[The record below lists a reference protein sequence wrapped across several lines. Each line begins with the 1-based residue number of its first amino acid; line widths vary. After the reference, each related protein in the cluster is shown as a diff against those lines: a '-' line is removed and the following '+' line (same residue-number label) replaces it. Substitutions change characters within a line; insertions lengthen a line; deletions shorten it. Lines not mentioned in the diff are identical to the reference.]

1 MESELRPLL
10 RRHRHIQHNHEQPST
25 QQQHPSLLDV
35 RGGAM
40 VTLDPVVVKAS
51 MTAVGELLIA
61 CSIGAF
67 FTRRGILDRNAIASL
82 SSIVYHILL
91 PSLLVVNVA
100 KTVYATPLLTLLPLP
115 LFGTMQIILCSCIAW
130 VVTWLLGVD
139 VNSAKGRQLRV
150 LQTFGNGGVA
160 PILFATVLLRNHPD
174 PSVLPLA
181 ISYISFYLLGW
192 TPIFWTYGYNLLV
205 DSPPL
210 SPESVDERAAIT
222 SLADKAKY
230 LFKNP
235 PPVLKRV
242 ASPPIIGS
250 VGGLLLGIS
259 PLAKLFLGPAAPLGM
274 LTNAIQTIGSAYT
287 SMGLLVLAGSLAL
300 PLPALSAAEKVAE
313 AGEVVRV
320 SKGKAIPIWRQIAS
334 VCLVRFCLCPALCL
348 SIILRSMSTG
358 FIKLDRLMVFVLF
371 LQSCMP
377 SAQNSVLMV
386 QLSGRT
392 ADATKLARMLLFIYS
407 LSCIPISILLTL
419 FLQKFSL

>member
-1 MESELRPLL
+1 ML
-10 RRHRHIQHNHEQPST
+10 HIHTQPS
-25 QQQHPSLLDV
+25 
-35 RGGAM
+35 
-40 VTLDPVVVKAS
+40 
-51 MTAVGELLIA
+51 
-61 CSIGAF
+61 
-67 FTRRGILDRNAIASL
+67 FTYNK
-82 SSIVYHILL
+82 H
-91 PSLLVVNVA
+91 
-100 KTVYATPLLTLLPLP
+100 
-115 LFGTMQIILCSCIAW
+115 
-130 VVTWLLGVD
+130 
-139 VNSAKGRQLRV
+139 SAKGRQLRV

-205 DSPPL
+205 DSPPP
-210 SPESVDERAAIT
+210 SPESVDEKEAIA
-222 SLADKAKY
+222 SLSDKAKY

-259 PLAKLFLGPAAPLGM
+259 PLAKLFLGPTAPLGM

-300 PLPALSAAEKVAE
+300 PLPAVSAAEKVVE
-313 AGEVVRV
+313 AGKVAGV
-320 SKGKAIPIWRQIAS
+320 SKGKAIPTWLQIAS

-377 SAQNSVLMV
+377 
-386 QLSGRT
+386 R
-392 ADATKLARMLLFIYS
+392 
-407 LSCIPISILLTL
+407 
-419 FLQKFSL
+419 

>member
-1 MESELRPLL
+1 
-10 RRHRHIQHNHEQPST
+10 
-25 QQQHPSLLDV
+25 
-35 RGGAM
+35 
-40 VTLDPVVVKAS
+40 

-61 CSIGAF
+61 CGIGAF
-67 FTRRGILDRNAIASL
+67 FTRRGILDRAAIASL

-115 LFGTMQIILCSCIAW
+115 LFGTMQILLCSCIAW

-139 VNSAKGRQLRV
+139 VNRCVKPSDIQWHDNNEALILRIANLFYPALPTFLAQCDTHTHTNIIHNTTQNSAKGRQLRV

-205 DSPPL
+205 DSPPP
-210 SPESVDERAAIT
+210 SPESVAEKQAIT
-222 SLADKAKY
+222 SLPGKIKY
-230 LFKNP
+230 FVKNP
-235 PPVLKRV
+235 PAVLKRV

-250 VGGLLLGIS
+250 VGGLLLGVS
-259 PLAKLFLGPAAPLGM
+259 PLAKLFLGPKAPLGM

-300 PLPALSAAEKVAE
+300 PLPALSAAEKAVE
-313 AGEVVRV
+313 AGEVAGVM
-320 SKGKAIPIWRQIAS
+320 KGKVIPTWLQIAS

-358 FIKLDRLMVFVLF
+358 FVKLDRLMVFVLF

-377 SAQNSVLMV
+377 
-386 QLSGRT
+386 R
-392 ADATKLARMLLFIYS
+392 
-407 LSCIPISILLTL
+407 
-419 FLQKFSL
+419 